1 MTITAAREA
10 NKRYNTNVAKEN
22 QEETKKKMQRLNNLQ
37 AICPV
42 TELLEISSSKEMIR
56 TVENIIY
63 STTLASGRPTRVHK
77 AQKLASDQTGIF
89 DKDKHAGP

>member
-10 NKRYNTNVAKEN
+10 NKRYNTHVAKEH

-42 TELLEISSSKEMIR
+42 TELLEISSSKVMIR

-63 STTLASGRPTRVHK
+63 STDPGYWKTHPST
-77 AQKLASDQTGIF
+77 
-89 DKDKHAGP
+89 